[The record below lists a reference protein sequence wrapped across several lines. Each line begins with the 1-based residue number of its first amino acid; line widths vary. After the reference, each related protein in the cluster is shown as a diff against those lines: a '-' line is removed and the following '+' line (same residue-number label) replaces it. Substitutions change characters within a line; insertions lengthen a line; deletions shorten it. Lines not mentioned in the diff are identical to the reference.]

1 MCLDLTENKLHQ
13 GKNVP
18 IHKAVYTNRAQQK
31 KIIYLKSKTF
41 F

>member
-1 MCLDLTENKLHQ
+1 MCLDLSENKLYQ

-18 IHKAVYTNRAQQK
+18 IHKTVYTNGAQEK

-41 F
+41 L